1 MCKKLIKNSQPFWK
15 KFQKTVGGDFFWLT
29 LYMYGLCSVRSDTG
43 QRLQV
48 TQPHR
53 AVPALTPC
61 SHYQWSD
68 GSARRSAQ
76 TDQSSVSHP
85 WSGKLRPRVH
95 WLPLLL
101 SDTVDCKLSKQYQVS
116 HSQPRPG
123 FTPSR
128 TFLNCWNSTP
138 DLSSSLS
145 QILSSIVT
153 FIPSRISTCTELEG
167 HWRLFVLVSSFY
179 IFFWLCVLD

>member
-1 MCKKLIKNSQPFWK
+1 L
-15 KFQKTVGGDFFWLT
+15 
-29 LYMYGLCSVRSDTG
+29 SVRSDAG

-53 AVPALTPC
+53 ALPALTPC
-61 SHYQWSD
+61 SHYHWSD

-76 TDQSSVSHP
+76 TDQSSISHP

-101 SDTVDCKLSKQYQVS
+101 SDTADCKLSKQYQVS

-123 FTPSR
+123 FTPVK
-128 TFLNCWNSTP
+128 TFLNCWNFTP
-138 DLSSSLS
+138 DLKL
-145 QILSSIVT
+145 
-153 FIPSRISTCTELEG
+153 ISFTNPFLHSHSYSFTDLNLYWIKG
-167 HWRLFVLVSSFY
+167 ALAFVCFSFFFLY
-179 IFFWLCVLD
+179 FFWLRVLD